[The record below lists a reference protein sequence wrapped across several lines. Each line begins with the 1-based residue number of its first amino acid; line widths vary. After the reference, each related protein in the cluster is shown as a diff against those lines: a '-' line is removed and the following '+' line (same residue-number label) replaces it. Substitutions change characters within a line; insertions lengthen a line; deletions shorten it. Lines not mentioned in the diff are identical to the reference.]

1 MLLRSLIAIHISL
14 SGAAK
19 AVKPVWGLVLKGFLN
34 NYLVIGGIMRKLIAA
49 YPQAVLIF
57 CLTLS
62 LVVVGDINMAN
73 GQNTPTLEGEWTV
86 TSTWTDTEVGGKFKI
101 VRKGDRYDA
110 LFTPRMEIKGTVLSI
125 DIPYYGSPT
134 QIMAVNIPSY
144 EELVSNF
151 KAQSNTA
158 LKSALRKLA
167 GNVTQKRRITLSA
180 DGRTA
185 ELEIDKLRVQYGSDG
200 SLADYKIGP
209 FESKTVLQRAV
220 PVAGKVESRGDRA
233 SAIAQVESLG
243 EFFVLTK
250 DGRKL
255 TGKDINQIPL
265 EEGTK
270 VITGSSG
277 HVRMKLPD
285 DTTFTI
291 GPNSD
296 IVIDSFVYDPDNTPK
311 RVIANVSKGVFRW
324 VTGKVKQPQ
333 DPAEMKVKLPVMA
346 VGIRGT
352 DFETTVNRDGSGLV
366 VLHFGQLEITENKTG
381 FKFIMDAGYKV
392 TFKADGSVSRPMKG
406 E

>member
-1 MLLRSLIAIHISL
+1 
-14 SGAAK
+14 
-19 AVKPVWGLVLKGFLN
+19 
-34 NYLVIGGIMRKLIAA
+34 MRKLIAA